1 MVYLSNAIERVQKR
15 VVSLIYPYANYDDS
29 LILGGIDK
37 LSTRREKACEKL
49 FSKIINKPDH
59 KLAHLLQ
66 PKQEIHYNLR
76 QSRVFTNYT
85 ANTNRFFNTFIP
97 SSVELFNLNC
107 K

>member
-1 MVYLSNAIERVQKR
+1 M
-15 VVSLIYPYANYDDS
+15 SLIYPYANYDDS

-37 LSTRREKACEKL
+37 LSTKREKACEKL

-59 KLAHLLQ
+59 KLAHLLP

-76 QSRVFTNYT
+76 QSRVFANYI